1 MTEAPAAEV
10 LILASLYDFPTD
22 RVCIE
27 LGKAGASFVRL
38 NVESLGDT
46 RVRLDPHGPRL
57 EIFADGRRY
66 VVDRYL
72 KSVWWRQPTFLRN
85 TSHKPI
91 GLDEQLSRSQWPAF
105 VRGLMAFDE
114 ARWINHPAM
123 TYRAEAKPWQLH
135 VAAKLGFEVPKTVIT
150 NDPDTPLPA
159 SLGQQVAVKSVDTVL
174 LREGDE
180 QFFAYTQLLDWAEI
194 ATDDLRAAPVVVQE
208 ALSPKLDLR
217 VTVLAGRAWTVAVTS
232 NGAAIEGDWRLKK
245 KAQLAYP
252 AYDLPAD
259 VEARCIDLV
268 KAMGLIYGA
277 IDLALVGDRFVFI
290 EINPTGEWGWLDS
303 PERPLAEAI
312 ASALLSD
319 PS

>member
-1 MTEAPAAEV
+1 VTDSSAAEV

-27 LGKAGASFVRL
+27 LAKAGARFVRL
-38 NVESLGDT
+38 NVESLGST
-46 RVRLDPHGPRL
+46 SVRLDPHGPHL
-57 EIFADGRRY
+57 EIYADGRRY
-66 VVDRYL
+66 VVDRHL

-85 TSHKPI
+85 TSQKPM

-105 VRGLMAFDE
+105 VRGLMAFDQ
-114 ARWINHPAM
+114 ARWVNHPAM

-135 VAAKLGFEVPKTVIT
+135 VAGKLGFAVPKTIIT
-150 NDPDTPLPA
+150 NDPDARLPDG
-159 SLGQQVAVKSVDTVL
+159 LGQRIAVKSVDTVL
-174 LREGDE
+174 LREGNE
-180 QFFAYTQLLDWAEI
+180 QFFAYTQLVDWAEI
-194 ATDDLRAAPVVVQE
+194 ASEELRAAPVVVQE

-217 VTVLAGRAWTVAVTS
+217 VTVLGGRAWTVAVTS
-232 NGAAIEGDWRLKK
+232 NGAPIEGDWRLKK
-245 KAQLAYP
+245 KNQLAYP
-252 AYDLPAD
+252 AYDLPTD

-268 KAMGLIYGA
+268 KAMGLVFGA

-312 ASALLSD
+312 ASALVSD